1 MVLNLTFVLIHHYH
15 IEYALLSFGLSLQS
29 KSLAELL
36 HTLLDQRL
44 VEGTVKVTR
53 VKGKALSYLCSS

>member
-15 IEYALLSFGLSLQS
+15 IEYALLSSGLSLQS

-36 HTLLDQRL
+36 HTLLL
-44 VEGTVKVTR
+44 KFVTIGD
-53 VKGKALSYLCSS
+53 VQLYHDFNKF